1 MRTWTDNAKTINQ
14 LWQTFE
20 PTEELR
26 WLFRDTLAPL
36 NQDVLYIAIK
46 KAKVDNE
53 GPWPA
58 LKWIL
63 TAYAHEQSI
72 RRTAAPKDITP
83 VERTKVPLPDPE
95 DERKL
100 ADDLRKVIG
109 SCQDEQFRQIESM
122 VLDKFDAGKLSAAV
136 SYTLLAELRSKVFG
150 GPGLT
155 YVTVSGEFS
164 SGPELIGSDA

>member
-36 NQDVLYIAIK
+36 NQDVLYVAIK

-63 TAYAHEQSI
+63 TAYAHEQSL
-72 RRTAAPKDITP
+72 RRTSAPKSTEP
-83 VERTKVPLPDPE
+83 VQRTKVPTPDPE

-109 SCQDEQFRQIESM
+109 SCHDDQFRQIESM
-122 VLDKFDAGKLSAAV
+122 VLDKFDAGKLTSAM
-136 SYTLLAELRSKVFG
+136 SLTLLNELRHMVFG

-155 YVTVSGEFS
+155 YVTANGEFT